1 MILIMIFLLSF
12 PRGKSREI
20 QQSVLEQN
28 VLCRCKLIKFLN
40 DFLFYIS
47 KQNIDF
53 KWQEIYTSGLIL
65 QNEMLIKRQG

>member
-40 DFLFYIS
+40 NFLFYIS

-53 KWQEIYTSGLIL
+53 KWQEIYTSGLML
-65 QNEMLIKRQG
+65 QRGRC